1 MANTDAF
8 ALQQSGFNAFLFPLV
23 GTEPN
28 GMTLSLV
35 SVFARAGN
43 DPWLEAGR
51 LAGSSKSEATESLAR
66 SIAGM
71 PTSIWPLQA
80 AIAIADRLIAL
91 LPTRS
96 NRAAQTRSVPVVNAK
111 TGRSLGIA
119 FVLVCRM
126 HAGFRSR
133 PLHHIGSA
141 EP

>member
-71 PTSIWPLQA
+71 PTSMWHVA
-80 AIAIADRLIAL
+80 SDVDVWRFAI
-91 LPTRS
+91 S
-96 NRAAQTRSVPVVNAK
+96 GMVQPVSPS
-111 TGRSLGIA
+111 GRW
-119 FVLVCRM
+119 
-126 HAGFRSR
+126 
-133 PLHHIGSA
+133 
-141 EP
+141 